1 MGKGPKARSGA
12 ARKDDRNKSC
22 RHRAEFC
29 ARVEAG
35 SVGLACSSHENSL
48 KTTRGF
54 ARKNIFL
61 NPVVWEVF
69 VAARRRAMALR
80 VGCDLGDWGGFSARF
95 TLRDVLRT
103 RDELER
109 GGRLDAAP
117 SGASRHRS
125 CNLLSANRHPALP
138 AAAMRRLSGGFV
150 RIGELL
156 PSLFSAWRRNLGM
169 RSQAGRSRRSKDRF
183 VAKSRRGRS
192 VDR

>member
-22 RHRAEFC
+22 RHRAEFR

-35 SVGLACSSHENSL
+35 SVGLACSSHENSSKSDAWL
-48 KTTRGF
+48 CPIKLISISGF
-54 ARKNIFL
+54 
-61 NPVVWEVF
+61 WEVF

-95 TLRDVLRT
+95 TLRAVLRS

-150 RIGELL
+150 RIGEQL

-169 RSQAGRSRRSKDRF
+169 RSQAGRN
-183 VAKSRRGRS
+183 
-192 VDR
+192 